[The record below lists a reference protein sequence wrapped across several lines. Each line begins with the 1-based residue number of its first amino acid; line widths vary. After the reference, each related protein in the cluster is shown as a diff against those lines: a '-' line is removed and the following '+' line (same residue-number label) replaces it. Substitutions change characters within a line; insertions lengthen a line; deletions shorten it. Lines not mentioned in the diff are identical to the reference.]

1 LIKKNRH
8 PPSLKN
14 MKKCSCYKSS
24 ACSDFATKVAQI
36 GYLTKIHRYFCSN
49 KVAIKYIKVYKIKYK
64 VTYMEYSCECCK
76 YKTNKR
82 FNYDKHLLSKK
93 HLLLEEISKSQPKV
107 YSESTESQQ
116 VVIPKSTQIAEKVAI
131 VFTCKYC
138 EQNFKFKQSMYRHI
152 KYTCTKNKDEDLTEL
167 VRLLNLQLEQQK
179 QEFTKKIET
188 QSKQIEKLM
197 GKLEIHG
204 SFNTTNIQ
212 NINLL
217 AYRETDVSHLTDQDY
232 KSCLKK
238 VNHCVKHM
246 IEKVHFNP
254 TKPENMNIYISNIK
268 DKYIMV
274 YDGMNWNL
282 ANKKEEIDRL
292 YEEKEMMLEEW
303 LDSNPE
309 KELKDKFLK
318 YLNNKESDECLNRIK
333 DEIKLMLYNNQN
345 RIELKSVV

>member
-1 LIKKNRH
+1 
-8 PPSLKN
+8 
-14 MKKCSCYKSS
+14 
-24 ACSDFATKVAQI
+24 
-36 GYLTKIHRYFCSN
+36 
-49 KVAIKYIKVYKIKYK
+49 
-64 VTYMEYSCECCK
+64 MEYRCECCQ
-76 YKTNKR
+76 YTTNKR
-82 FNYDKHLLSKK
+82 FNYEKHLVSKK
-93 HLLLEEISKSQPKV
+93 HRFIEESSKSQPKNNP
-107 YSESTESQQ
+107 ESTQSQHL
-116 VVIPKSTQIAEKVAI
+116 VTSKSTQSSEKVAHE
-131 VFTCKYC
+131 FTCKYC
-138 EQNFKFKQSMYRHI
+138 EQKFKFKQSMYRHI
-152 KYTCTKNKDEDLTEL
+152 KYTCTQNKDEDLKEL
-167 VRLLNLQLEQQK
+167 VRLMNIQIEQQK
-179 QEFTKKIET
+179 QELQTQKQEFIKKIET

-232 KSCLKK
+232 RSCLKK
-238 VNHCVKHM
+238 VNQCVKHM

-254 TKPENMNIYISNIK
+254 SKPENMNIYISNIK

-274 YDGMNWNL
+274 YDGTNWNL
-282 ANKKEEIDRL
+282 ANKKDELDRL

-333 DEIKLMLYNNQN
+333 EEIKLMLYNNQK
-345 RIELKSVV
+345 RIE